1 MIMPAHPMARWSA
14 GVTLVAGSIILPFL
28 VFGERL
34 EFWSVEAMAG
44 TQAGIAATG
53 FVLLV
58 ADVLLPV
65 PSSFV
70 LTALGTA
77 LGFLPGIAVGA
88 LGMTAGCCLA
98 YALGNW
104 LGPDR
109 AGAFITPAERA
120 RLSRLLD
127 RNGLLMLAACRAVPV
142 LAEASILVAGILRL
156 PRRRVLA
163 VTTCA
168 NIGVSGCYVLLG
180 AGVSD
185 GASFALAFASAMA
198 LSALAMVAARRF
210 GSVVPDLRSVPGPA
224 TLRTEDARDH

>member
-1 MIMPAHPMARWSA
+1 MPAHPMVRWSA
-14 GVTLVAGSIILPFL
+14 AIILVAGSIILPFL

-34 EFWSVEAMAG
+34 EFWSVGAMSG
-44 TQAGIAATG
+44 TQAGVAATG

-70 LTALGTA
+70 LTGLGTT

-98 YALGNW
+98 YALGSW
-104 LGPDR
+104 LGSAR
-109 AGAFITPAERA
+109 AETFITPAEQA

-156 PRRRVLA
+156 PRTRVLA

-168 NIGVSGCYVLLG
+168 NIGVSGCYVVLG
-180 AGVSD
+180 AGGSD
-185 GASFALAFASAMA
+185 GASFVLAFASAMA
-198 LSALAMVAARRF
+198 VSALAMVAARKF
-210 GSVVPDLRSVPGPA
+210 GGLVPEHGPVPGPA
-224 TLRTEDARDH
+224 PLRTEEARDH